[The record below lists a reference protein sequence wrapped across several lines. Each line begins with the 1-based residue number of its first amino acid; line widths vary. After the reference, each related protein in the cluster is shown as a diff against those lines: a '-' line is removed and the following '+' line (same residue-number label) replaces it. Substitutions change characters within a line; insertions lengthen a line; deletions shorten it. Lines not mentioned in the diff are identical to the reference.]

1 MGGNL
6 CGEYV
11 CRFDCLTI
19 CITVPASKEIYTK
32 KVLKTK
38 DLPVFGTSYSL
49 CTPEEK
55 KKIHEMFIVIK
66 GILSM

>member
-11 CRFDCLTI
+11 CRFDCLTT

-38 DLPVFGTSYSL
+38 DLPVFGTSYPL
-49 CTPEEK
+49 CTPDEK
-55 KKIHEMFIVIK
+55 KKYMK
-66 GILSM
+66 CSSLLKAY